1 MTGIETHK
9 QTLIKKTRIP
19 LKHMKKNLTKMI
31 VNIVQQANKK
41 PQFEIAG
48 EFPAFVCAVYNEDLN
63 LRLGDY
69 IVEVN
74 NRNVSRASAK
84 SVRKIIK

>member
-1 MTGIETHK
+1 MQK
-9 QTLIKKTRIP
+9 QTLKKTRIP
-19 LKHMKKNLTKMI
+19 HNHMKKNLTKMI
-31 VNIVQQANKK
+31 VNIEQQNANKK

-48 EFPAFVCAVYNEDLN
+48 EFPAFVCAVYNQELN

-74 NRNVSRASAK
+74 KKNVSRASAK
-84 SVRKIIK
+84 SVRKLIK